1 MHGAIDAWRVH
12 KASPLARVAS
22 RDPRV
27 VISLPLRY
35 GRTLTDRVADPPRGK
50 WWMSYERRRLTARP
64 QTGVDGALQDQGSPA
79 SVITLA
85 RHQVLQ
91 ERRRR

>member
-12 KASPLARVAS
+12 RASPLARVAS

-27 VISLPLRY
+27 VVCLPLRY
-35 GRTLTDRVADPPRGK
+35 GRTLTDRVADPPRGI

-64 QTGVDGALQDQGSPA
+64 HTGVGGALQHSIKVVA
-79 SVITLA
+79 HTT
-85 RHQVLQ
+85 
-91 ERRRR
+91 